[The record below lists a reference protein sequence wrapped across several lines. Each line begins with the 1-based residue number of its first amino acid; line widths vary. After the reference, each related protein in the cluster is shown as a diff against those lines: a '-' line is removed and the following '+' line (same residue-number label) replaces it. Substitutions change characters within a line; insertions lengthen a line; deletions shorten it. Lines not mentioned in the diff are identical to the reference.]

1 MHKPISNGEWFAIAL
16 FALIVDIAQI
26 LLNIFFG
33 SGIAVNRIISL
44 IMTFVLN
51 GYLWWRGISLVT
63 AKQLANSLATATGE
77 MIPIADTVPIWTISV
92 ILSWLSVKADTDP
105 KSFAGKAG
113 KAVKLVNILGK
124 KTKPANIANSAQ
136 EASAS
141 AAAANAASAANTT
154 RAGAAAV
161 NNGNLRPPPLNAG
174 GVRRPQ
180 P

>member
-33 SGIAVNRIISL
+33 SGIAINRIISL

-51 GYLWWRGISLVT
+51 GYLLWRGISLVT
-63 AKQLANSLATATGE
+63 FKQFINTLGTATGE
-77 MIPIADTVPIWTISV
+77 MIPIGDSIPIWTISV
-92 ILSWLSVKADTDP
+92 VLSWVNTKADTDP
-105 KSFAGKAG
+105 NSFAGKAG

-124 KTKPANIANSAQ
+124 KTKPASVANSAQ
-136 EASAS
+136 G
-141 AAAANAASAANTT
+141 AAAANAASAANTA

>member
-33 SGIAVNRIISL
+33 SGIAINRIISL

-77 MIPIADTVPIWTISV
+77 MIPIADTIPIWTISV

-105 KSFAGKAG
+105 NSFAGKAG
-113 KAVKLVNILGK
+113 KAVKLVNVLGK
-124 KTKPANIANSAQ
+124 KTKPTSVANSAQ
-136 EASAS
+136 GAS
-141 AAAANAASAANTT
+141 AAANAASAANTA

-161 NNGNLRPPPLNAG
+161 NNGNLRPQPLNAG
-174 GVRRPQ
+174 GIRRPQ